1 MLSHAQSSRLN
12 TYHTPKQ
19 RILGNPSAH
28 PAPAWRP
35 NARAANTDPGSK
47 ILLSRLPLDV
57 EENEVE
63 TLFTRTVGPVKEV
76 LMVYNSQG
84 NSRGMAV
91 VTFARA
97 ADASVARGKY
107 NGKIVDGRR
116 PIRIEIVI
124 DDEEV
129 HRIPPPPATG
139 APSLLERLGPPKV
152 FQPAA
157 LPHPRQHIAPAKGAP
172 QLPQQQQ
179 PPPPTGPHNVKGK
192 LRAKKGPRRLN
203 KQRQAQP
210 AKQPPKKKTA
220 EELDKEMEDYKA
232 RAAGNKIKTSESA
245 TFMMQLV

>member
-1 MLSHAQSSRLN
+1 MLMPWS
-12 TYHTPKQ
+12 
-19 RILGNPSAH
+19 G
-28 PAPAWRP
+28 
-35 NARAANTDPGSK
+35 
-47 ILLSRLPLDV
+47 
-57 EENEVE
+57 
-63 TLFTRTVGPVKEV
+63 
-76 LMVYNSQG
+76 
-84 NSRGMAV
+84 
-91 VTFARA
+91 
-97 ADASVARGKY
+97 
-107 NGKIVDGRR
+107 R

-157 LPHPRQHIAPAKGAP
+157 QPYVHTPMIRSKNLTYAHRFSRHPRQHIAPAKGAP
-172 QLPQQQQ
+172 LAPQQQQ

>member
-1 MLSHAQSSRLN
+1 ML
-12 TYHTPKQ
+12 
-19 RILGNPSAH
+19 
-28 PAPAWRP
+28 
-35 NARAANTDPGSK
+35 
-47 ILLSRLPLDV
+47 
-57 EENEVE
+57 
-63 TLFTRTVGPVKEV
+63 TLWSG
-76 LMVYNSQG
+76 
-84 NSRGMAV
+84 
-91 VTFARA
+91 
-97 ADASVARGKY
+97 
-107 NGKIVDGRR
+107 R

-157 LPHPRQHIAPAKGAP
+157 QPYVHTPLMYTETSTHARCLSRHPRQHIAPPKGAP
-172 QLPQQQQ
+172 HQPQQQ
-179 PPPPTGPHNVKGK
+179 PLPPPTGPHNVKGK

-210 AKQPPKKKTA
+210 AKQPPRKKTA